1 MTSMA
6 MPLVPLAAAGAA
18 VGAEVLGVGVVASL
32 MGERIRSDRKKTT
45 AGAKGAPAE
54 WVELSGFTI
63 AAAGSG

>member
-1 MTSMA
+1 
-6 MPLVPLAAAGAA
+6 
-18 VGAEVLGVGVVASL
+18 